1 MSVTCGFF
9 NSSSGDRKYDAEQ
22 MSNMFDGLIRD
33 GVFATIGTALNV
45 TASSGLVVNVGIGK
59 AWFNHT
65 WTMNDA
71 VLPLTA
77 PESDALLDRIDAVVL
92 EVNSTPSVRAN
103 TIKFVSGTAAS
114 TPTNPTMTNEEK
126 VHQYP
131 LCYIYRKSASTAIAQ
146 VDITPMVG
154 SESTPFVTGILDV
167 ISLDELLGKWQ
178 DELDTWTEAEEAEFT
193 AWFNEI
199 KGQLDDD
206 AAANL
211 QNQITALQ
219 SSVNAIETSIASD
232 KYDKPLRFTD
242 ISVPAI
248 RFTADTTYSDY
259 PYAGAVILAS
269 AEIDTT
275 MIPDVVFGLS
285 DAVSGNFAPI
295 AESYV
300 NGQVRGVRIFA
311 KTKPTAAV
319 TIKTLTLWRAV

>member
-33 GVFATIGTALNV
+33 GVFGTIGTALNV

-146 VDITPMVG
+146 ADITPMVG

-167 ISLDELLGKWQ
+167 ISLEELLGKWQ
-178 DELDTWTEAEEAEFT
+178 DELDTWTETEEAAFT

-199 KGQLDDD
+199 KGQLDGDT
-206 AAANL
+206 AANL
-211 QNQITALQ
+211 QNQITNLQ
-219 SSVNAIETSIASD
+219 SQMTEIKVSTASSYPVSGTALVTNTIYRGENVLNTYAFTAPRSGGWAHGFFVAGTS
-232 KYDKPLRFTD
+232 
-242 ISVPAI
+242 PAI
-248 RFTADTTYSDY
+248 TFNSGTIIGKLPTFE
-259 PYAGAVILAS
+259 AGKRY
-269 AEIDTT
+269 EF
-275 MIPDVVFGLS
+275 DVYDSVWVVQEV
-285 DAVSGNFAPI
+285 VSI
-295 AESYV
+295 
-300 NGQVRGVRIFA
+300 
-311 KTKPTAAV
+311 
-319 TIKTLTLWRAV
+319 

>member
-131 LCYIYRKSASTAIAQ
+131 LCYIYRKSASTVIAQ
-146 VDITPMVG
+146 ADITPMVG

-167 ISLDELLGKWQ
+167 ISLEELLGKWQ
-178 DELDTWTEAEEAEFT
+178 DELDTWTAAEEAAFT
-193 AWFNEI
+193 AWFNNI
-199 KGQLDDD
+199 KGQLNED

-211 QNQITALQ
+211 QSQITEMKVTTAG
-219 SSVNAIETSIASD
+219 SFPGSGV
-232 KYDKPLRFTD
+232 PLTNNT
-242 ISVPAI
+242 IYNGQNVLNTYV
-248 RFTADTTYSDY
+248 FTA
-259 PYAGAVILAS
+259 P
-269 AEIDTT
+269 
-275 MIPDVVFGLS
+275 
-285 DAVSGNFAPI
+285 VSGGWSHGIFTTGASPNVSFTGKVAGKLPKFA
-295 AESYV
+295 AS
-300 NGQVRGVRIFA
+300 
-311 KTKPTAAV
+311 KTYEFDIYDDVWVVQEVVAQ
-319 TIKTLTLWRAV
+319 

>member
-114 TPTNPTMTNEEK
+114 TPTNPTMTNAEK

-199 KGQLDDD
+199 KGQLDGD

-211 QNQITALQ
+211 QNQITNLQ
-219 SSVNAIETSIASD
+219 SQMTEIKVSTASSYPASGTALATNTIYRGENVLNTYAFTAPHSGGWAHGFFVAGTS
-232 KYDKPLRFTD
+232 
-242 ISVPAI
+242 PAI
-248 RFTADTTYSDY
+248 TFNSGTIIGKLPTFE
-259 PYAGAVILAS
+259 AGKRY
-269 AEIDTT
+269 EF
-275 MIPDVVFGLS
+275 DVYDSVWVVQEV
-285 DAVSGNFAPI
+285 VSI
-295 AESYV
+295 
-300 NGQVRGVRIFA
+300 
-311 KTKPTAAV
+311 
-319 TIKTLTLWRAV
+319 